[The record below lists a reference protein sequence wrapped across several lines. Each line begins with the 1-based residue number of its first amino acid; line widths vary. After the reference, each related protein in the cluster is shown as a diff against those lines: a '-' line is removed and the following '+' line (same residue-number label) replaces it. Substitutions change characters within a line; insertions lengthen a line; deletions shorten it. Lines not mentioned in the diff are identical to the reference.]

1 MPLPLR
7 PCWIIMDTS
16 TTTCSM
22 QGKEYASIIKN
33 PNLDEVD
40 SHEYI
45 GHCGPTCQYD
55 RAGMAKSHQ
64 I

>member
-22 QGKEYASIIKN
+22 QGKEYANIIKN

-45 GHCGPTCQYD
+45 VHC
-55 RAGMAKSHQ
+55 
-64 I
+64 